1 MGDFKKQ
8 RAIASE
14 LKQSTSPRRVKAVD
28 NIVVA
33 CETLIKEDAKVTY
46 VFVAEKIDALGLK
59 GGPKAQSIYNNADLK
74 TLINSYIDKVPPRAN
89 ARGKNNAASSD
100 EEELLE
106 ALSTPRLK
114 SMFRDVLAERDKAK
128 AQMRIL
134 DGFVT
139 KIKNTNG
146 YLGVE
151 DVAVPAVNHPS
162 DEEVAIVEEFFT
174 ILYDYGFDL
183 VDGEVVKGSK
193 PTGSRKF
200 VDLLRRKGLFSGEN
214 LRQNKF

>member
-14 LKQSTSPRRVKAVD
+14 LKQSASPRRVKAVD
-28 NIVVA
+28 NIVAA
-33 CETLIKEDAKVTY
+33 CEALTKEDAKVTY

-74 TLINSYIDKVPPRAN
+74 TLINSYIDTVPSKAD
-89 ARGKNNAASSD
+89 ALGKTKAASSD

-134 DGFVT
+134 DGFLT
-139 KIKNTNG
+139 KIKNSNE
-146 YLGVE
+146 YLGVH
-151 DVAVPAVNHPS
+151 DVAVPAVEHQL
-162 DEEVAIVEEFFT
+162 DEEVAIVKEFFN

-200 VDLLRRKGLFSGEN
+200 VDLLRRKGLLGSN
-214 LRQNKF
+214 SQ

>member
-14 LKQSTSPRRVKAVD
+14 LKQSASPRRVKAVD
-28 NIVVA
+28 NIVAA
-33 CETLIKEDAKVTY
+33 CEALIKEGGKVTY

-59 GGPKAQSIYNNADLK
+59 GGPKAQSIYNNDDLK
-74 TLINSYIDKVPPRAN
+74 TLISSYIDIVPPRAD
-89 ARGKNNAASSD
+89 ARGKNKAASSD

-114 SMFRDVLAERDKAK
+114 SMFRDVIAERDRAK

-139 KIKNTNG
+139 KIKNSNG

-151 DVAVPAVNHPS
+151 DVAVPVVEKRM
-162 DEEVAIVEEFFT
+162 DEEAAIVDEFFN

-183 VDGEVVKGSK
+183 VDGEVVRGSK

-200 VDLLRRKGLFSGEN
+200 VELLRRKGLLGSSN
-214 LRQNKF
+214 Q